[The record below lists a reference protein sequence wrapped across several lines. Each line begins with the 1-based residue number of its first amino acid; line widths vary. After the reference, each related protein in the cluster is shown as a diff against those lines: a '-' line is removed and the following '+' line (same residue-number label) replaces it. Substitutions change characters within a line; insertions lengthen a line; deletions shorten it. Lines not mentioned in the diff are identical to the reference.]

1 MGENFGKRGVR
12 PMLGTALLASTM
24 LAGVPALA
32 QQQQQTV
39 TLETVVVTAEKRT
52 EDLQKVPMSVQ
63 ALGGDELKALHATD
77 FNDFAR
83 YLPSV
88 EYTVGGAGAGN
99 GAPGFDNISMR
110 GVNSGNDGNHSGPL
124 PTVGVYLDEM
134 PITTTGGTLDV
145 PTYDINRVEALSGPQ
160 GTLYGASSEA
170 GTIRIITNKPDASGF
185 AASYDAQ
192 TNSVG
197 HGGIGFGLDGM
208 VNAPITDQMAIRIVG
223 WEEHDAGFI
232 DNVAGTRTYPT
243 AGITIN
249 NDAIAKND
257 FNTVDKLGARAA
269 LGIDLNENWTITP
282 SIMAQQEHS
291 RGSFGYDPSV
301 GYLEVQHYYPEY
313 SKDSWYQAALTI
325 QGKIADL
332 DLTYAGGY
340 MSRHIR
346 GESDY
351 TDYTFWYDKLAGYY
365 FTDASGNPV
374 DSSQY
379 IMESDHFTKLS
390 NELRISSPSNG
401 PVRWVAGLF
410 QEQQSHYILQDY
422 KVNALTS
429 DLWVTGWPDTIWLT
443 DQRRIDNDY
452 AAFGE
457 ISYDVLP
464 DLTVTGGLRLFK
476 ADNYLKGF
484 FGFNANF
491 SNTGEHACFEPAI
504 VDNGPCTNL
513 NNSVRAS
520 GETHRLNVTWN
531 VDADRM
537 LYATYSTGFRPG
549 GDNRNGTLPP
559 YSPDTLTNYEI
570 GWKTDWA
577 EHRVRFNGAIYLEDW
592 KDFQFAFLGLNS
604 LTQITN
610 AGQAQIK
617 GIESN
622 VQWLVNDDFMVT
634 GSGAYNDAKLTKV
647 YCGDLLPNGQ
657 ADLTCPNEA
666 FPYPPEAP
674 EGTPLPVTP
683 RYKVNLTGRYDF
695 EVAGFKP
702 YFQGALVYQTSSW
715 ADLRIMAP
723 RPTDGV
729 DVPVRG
735 AIGKIPA
742 YASVDLSLGL
752 DRDSWHA
759 EVSLQNALNEHGQLS
774 RYALCTTQ
782 ICGNE
787 PYIIPLRPQTIEISF
802 GQKF

>member
-1 MGENFGKRGVR
+1 
-12 PMLGTALLASTM
+12 MLGTALLASTM

-77 FNDFAR
+77 FNDFAK

-88 EYTVGGAGAGN
+88 EYTVGSAGAGN
-99 GAPGFDNISMR
+99 GGPGFDNISMR
-110 GVNSGNDGNHSGPL
+110 GVNSGNDGNHSGSL

-185 AASYDAQ
+185 EASYDAQ

-232 DNVAGTRTYPT
+232 DNVAGSRTYPT
-243 AGITIN
+243 TGITIN

-257 FNTVDKLGARAA
+257 FNTVDKLGARAT

-282 SIMAQQEHS
+282 SIMVQQEHTD
-291 RGSFGYDPSV
+291 GVFGYDPSV

-325 QGKIADL
+325 QGKIGDL

-340 MSRHIR
+340 MSRHIHA
-346 GESDY
+346 ESDY
-351 TDYTFWYDKLAGYY
+351 TDYTFWYDKLDGYY
-365 FTDASGNPV
+365 VTDNAGNPV

-379 IMESDHFTKLS
+379 ILESDHFTKLS
-390 NELRISSPSNG
+390 NELRLSSPTDG
-401 PVRWVAGLF
+401 PVHWIVGLF
-410 QEQQSHYILQDY
+410 QEQQSHFIFQDY
-422 KVNALTS
+422 KINALGS
-429 DLWVTGWPDTIWLT
+429 DFWVTGFPNTIWLT
-443 DQRRIDNDY
+443 DQRRIDNDF

-457 ISYDVLP
+457 ISYQILP
-464 DLTVTGGLRLFK
+464 DLTLTGGLRLFK
-476 ADNYLKGF
+476 ALNYLKGF
-484 FGFNANF
+484 FGFGAGT
-491 SNTGEHACFEPAI
+491 SDSTGEAGCFEQAI
-504 VDNGPCTNL
+504 VDNAPCTNL
-513 NNSVRAS
+513 DKSVKAT
-520 GETHRLNVTWN
+520 GETHRLNLTWQ
-531 VDADRM
+531 VDDDRM

-549 GDNRNGTLPP
+549 GDNRYGALPP
-559 YSPDTLTNYEI
+559 YLPDTLTNYEV
-570 GWKTDWA
+570 GWKTDW
-577 EHRVRFNGAIYLEDW
+577 ENHRLRFNGAIYQEDW
-592 KDFQFAFLGLNS
+592 KDFQFAFLGLFS

-610 AGQAQIK
+610 AGQAQIR
-617 GIESN
+617 GIESD
-622 VQWLVNDDFMVT
+622 VQWLVSDDFMLT
-634 GSGAYNDAKLTKV
+634 GSGAYNDAKLTRE
-647 YCGDLLPNGQ
+647 YCGDFVNGQ
-657 ADLTCPNEA
+657 PDTTCSDPQ
-666 FPYPPEAP
+666 AP
-674 EGTPLPVTP
+674 DGTQLPVTP
-683 RYKVNLTGRYDF
+683 RYKFNLTSRYDF
-695 EVAGFKP
+695 DVAGFKP
-702 YFQGALVYQTSSW
+702 YVQGALVYQSSSW
-715 ADLRIMAP
+715 SDLRIVE
-723 RPTDGV
+723 RDLL
-729 DVPVRG
+729 
-735 AIGKIPA
+735 GKIPG
-742 YASVDLSLGL
+742 STTIDLSLGL
-752 DRDSWHA
+752 DRDNWHA
-759 EVSLQNALNEHGQLS
+759 EVSLQNALNEHGQLY

-782 ICGNE
+782 VCGNE
-787 PYIIPLRPQTIEISF
+787 PYIIPVRPQTIEISF